1 VLVADNGEDVAAH
14 LAALTPSRAM
24 HIGSAAR
31 RRVLQRHTYAHRVA
45 TLEALLDVGASRRLA

>member
-1 VLVADNGEDVAAH
+1 VLVADDGDQVAAH

-24 HIGSAAR
+24 VVGSAAR

-45 TLEALLDVGASRRLA
+45 TLEALLDVGARQRLA